1 MAAFFAPAHY
11 PDHETRAPIPEPDS
25 REANG
30 MVQPAVERSLDEAVV
45 APGEDRPVLAMEH
58 VSKQFGATLA
68 LDDVSLE
75 LRRGEIHALLGENG
89 AGKSTLIKIMTG
101 VQQLDS
107 GEIRIDGE
115 PVRVASSQDAQRLGV
130 AAMYQ
135 EPMIFPDLSV
145 AENIF
150 IGHHNRGRLVD
161 RRRMEREAREVLA
174 RLDVRL
180 DVGEPAR
187 GLTLAEQQTVEIA
200 KAISLDV
207 RVLIMDEPTA
217 SLSAHEVQRLF
228 RIVHTL
234 RQQGVAILF
243 ISHRLEEVFE
253 IAGRVTILRDGR
265 WISTTPRAE
274 LTPATAISRM
284 VGREVKELFRR
295 ERREPG
301 AVRLS
306 VRSLRREGA
315 FHDVSFDLRAGE
327 VLGFAGLVGARR
339 TDIGLAL
346 FGIAPADGGEIV
358 LDGTPVTVLNPHDAL
373 RLGIA
378 YSTEDRRQLGLIMPL
393 SIAANISLPS
403 LPRFLSP
410 GGLVRRRQERAVA
423 EQFRQR
429 LSIRA
434 PSIET
439 PAASLSGGN
448 QQKVVISKWLETTP
462 KVLILDEPTRGID
475 VGAKVEVHQL
485 VDNLAAQGMAIIL
498 ISSDLPEVL
507 AMSDRILV
515 MREGRQ
521 MAIFDRREAT
531 QERVLSAAMGQ
542 PGDLFPE
549 GEGLDR
555 EAAAEAVA
563 TIDRLVSGGPLVER
577 ERS

>member
-1 MAAFFAPAHY
+1 
-11 PDHETRAPIPEPDS
+11 
-25 REANG
+25 
-30 MVQPAVERSLDEAVV
+30 MVQPAVERSLDEAVP
-45 APGEDRPVLAMEH
+45 APGDERPVLEMEH

-75 LRRGEIHALLGENG
+75 LRRGEVHALLGENG

-101 VQQLDS
+101 VQRQDS
-107 GEIRIDGE
+107 GEIRVDGA
-115 PVRVASSQDAQRLGV
+115 PVRVSSSQDAQRLGV
-130 AAMYQ
+130 AAIYQ

-150 IGHHNRGRLVD
+150 IGHRDRGKIVD
-161 RRRMEREAREVLA
+161 RRRMEREASEVLA

-243 ISHRLEEVFE
+243 ISHRIEEVFE
-253 IAGRVTILRDGR
+253 IADRVTILRDGR
-265 WISTTPRAE
+265 WISTTPRTE
-274 LTPATAISRM
+274 LTPAMAINRM
-284 VGREVKELFRR
+284 VGREVRELFRR
-295 ERREPG
+295 ERRQPG

-306 VRSLRREGA
+306 VRGLRREGA
-315 FHDVSFDLRAGE
+315 FQDVSFDVQAGE

-339 TDIGLAL
+339 TDVGLAL
-346 FGIAPADGGEIV
+346 FGIAPADEGEIE
-358 LDGTPVTVLNPHDAL
+358 LDGTRVTVTSPRDAMA
-373 RLGIA
+373 LGIA
-378 YSTEDRRQLGLIMPL
+378 YSTEDRRQLGLVMPL

-410 GGLVRRRQERAVA
+410 SGMVRRAEERAAA
-423 EQFRQR
+423 EAFRQR

-434 PSIET
+434 PSVET
-439 PAASLSGGN
+439 PASSLSGGN
-448 QQKVVISKWLETTP
+448 QQKVVISKWLETNP
-462 KVLILDEPTRGID
+462 KVMILDEPTRGID

-485 VDNLAAQGMAIIL
+485 IDDLAAQGMAIIL

-521 MAIFDRREAT
+521 MAIFDHHEAS

-542 PGDLFPE
+542 SGDIVPE
-549 GEGLDR
+549 GDGIDR
-555 EAAAEAVA
+555 AAGAEAIA
-563 TIDRLVSGGPLVER
+563 AIDRLVAGGTLVER
-577 ERS
+577 EPS